1 MRMDLRRLHVLA
13 HPPQPGESFTGCAAP
28 IKHLAERMAFVCSCA
43 PAVGGTAQEV
53 GEGTPLDKE
62 GAVGKQFTT
71 DGAIG
76 ECDAAL

>member
-1 MRMDLRRLHVLA
+1 MLVM
-13 HPPQPGESFTGCAAP
+13 
-28 IKHLAERMAFVCSCA
+28 CSCS

-76 ECDAAL
+76 ECAAARYYVHTR